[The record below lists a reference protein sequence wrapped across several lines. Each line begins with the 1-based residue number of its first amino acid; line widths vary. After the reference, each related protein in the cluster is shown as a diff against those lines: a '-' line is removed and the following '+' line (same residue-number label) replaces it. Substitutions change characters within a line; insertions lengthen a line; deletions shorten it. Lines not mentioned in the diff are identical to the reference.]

1 MEVVEGKDKKGR
13 RCIEYLI
20 HFQGKNSKNKLTIIY
35 IFWLIVCLF

>member
-20 HFQGKNSKNKLTIIY
+20 HFQGKNNKHRI
-35 IFWLIVCLF
+35 LFFVR

>member
-20 HFQGKNSKNKLTIIY
+20 HFQGKNNNNK
-35 IFWLIVCLF
+35 